1 MFSNSWH
8 LVRRGPCQQDIP
20 VGMGLLIC
28 LKQQSLISAT
38 VNLHKQGNLEKLENA
53 DIIENPLNM
62 NVDNTG

>member
-1 MFSNSWH
+1 M
-8 LVRRGPCQQDIP
+8 RRGPCQQDIP